1 MTTWCHFILLYD
13 YTLYSFRKG
22 NLYIIKK
29 RVYIFKYNDN
39 AEVLV
44 FTSQYVTLNIDKTN
58 LSLLKCNSTAEY
70 KSLYKCHLLRNLRQL
85 VFGYVKRVVNLD
97 VVGTVR

>member
-1 MTTWCHFILLYD
+1 MYD
-13 YTLYSFRKG
+13 YTMYSFRKV
-22 NLYIIKK
+22 NLYIITK

-39 AEVLV
+39 ADGLA
-44 FTSQYVTLNIDKTN
+44 FTSQFVILNIDNTN